1 MQPNAFCLVREPLFL
16 QRFPSSNSFLQPGLL
31 IFFRKPFLSATSSVH
46 CREQK
51 IGSSNPIS
59 SSPLFRVHKWPAVSE
74 QNIIFPTPAPK
85 RPAMDKRWHFA
96 SPNPAVLAAGEKSIQ
111 RYMLDLHGCLDER
124 GPLPVIPLSHGDP
137 ASAPTFRTA
146 PEAVEAVAAALR
158 SGEFNGYPSVA
169 TNLAARRSVTH
180 PPILVSLLLI
190 FLAGTSVRISLF
202 PLWLVD
208 G

>member
-1 MQPNAFCLVREPLFL
+1 
-16 QRFPSSNSFLQPGLL
+16 
-31 IFFRKPFLSATSSVH
+31 
-46 CREQK
+46 
-51 IGSSNPIS
+51 
-59 SSPLFRVHKWPAVSE
+59 VHKWPAVSE
-74 QNIIFPTPAPK
+74 QNIIFFPTPAPQ

-96 SPNPAVLAAGEKSIQ
+96 SPNPAVLAAGEKSIK

-137 ASAPTFRTA
+137 ASAPSFRTA

-169 TNLAARRSVTH
+169 NNLAARRSVTH
-180 PPILVSLLLI
+180 PSSSLCFCF
-190 FLAGTSVRISLF
+190 FLAVTSVRISLF
-202 PLWLVD
+202 LLWPVD